1 MEYNVT
7 YREKDSGIQV
17 IISYKNELG
26 KWKQKSKQGFPN
38 TRDGK
43 KQAKIV
49 ADELLQE
56 IKKTITLNLDSD
68 LKNITFKQFS
78 DMYIEHITVH
88 SAPNTIESYRKSLL
102 KFSDLNDIELKKITK
117 LHIQQCIDKALKT
130 NIMKSTVKLYSR
142 RIKTMLNAAIT
153 DYRLIIS
160 NPVDDIKIENDKFIK
175 EKRALTSGELDDLL
189 TKLSKLAPNL
199 QKYYIASLLA
209 GKCGLRIGEIC
220 GLKWTDINFTDFTLT
235 VDRQLKQDLDGN
247 WTLGNLKSKNSY
259 RTIPISE
266 FVKNELEH
274 YKNNN
279 PIRID
284 KLIFKTTSDSLSDNL
299 RKHFKKIG
307 YNISVH
313 ELRHTYATLLI
324 SNGMDF
330 KTAAKILGHDVKETM
345 KTYSHVTDEMMK
357 KATDLIRNIF

>member
-1 MEYNVT
+1 M
-7 YREKDSGIQV
+7 
-17 IISYKNELG
+17 
-26 KWKQKSKQGFPN
+26 
-38 TRDGK
+38 
-43 KQAKIV
+43 

-56 IKKTITLNLDSD
+56 INKTITLNLDSD

-78 DMYIEHITVH
+78 DMYVEHITVH
-88 SAPNTIESYRKSLL
+88 SAPNTIESYKKSLL
-102 KFSDLNDIELKKITK
+102 KFSDLNDIELRKITK

-153 DYRLIIS
+153 DYRLIIT

-175 EKRALTSGELDDLL
+175 V
-189 TKLSKLAPNL
+189 
-199 QKYYIASLLA
+199 
-209 GKCGLRIGEIC
+209 
-220 GLKWTDINFTDFTLT
+220 KWTDINFTDFTLT

-307 YNISVH
+307 YDISVH

-324 SNGMDF
+324 SNGM
-330 KTAAKILGHDVKETM
+330 M
-345 KTYSHVTDEMMK
+345 
-357 KATDLIRNIF
+357 